1 MKPVV
6 ILTVII
12 NFIIK
17 QGLLISSDPDP
28 AVPDLSND
36 TADSTLATSDM
47 SEVGIEPTSKGPEAA
62 SLSDPLSSSS
72 SLVDIS
78 SFFLWCDLIK
88 PPCAT
93 SYSVSKVNVW

>member
-6 ILTVII
+6 LLTVII

-17 QGLLISSDPDP
+17 QELPISSDPDP
-28 AVPDLSND
+28 TVPALSND
-36 TADSTLATSDM
+36 TADSTLATSNM
-47 SEVGIEPTSKGPEAA
+47 SKVGTKPASRGSEAA

-78 SFFLWCDLIK
+78 SFL
-88 PPCAT
+88 
-93 SYSVSKVNVW
+93 VV